1 MKNHIFEM
9 KLLKGSDVD
18 VDGIIIKPHTL
29 EELIDVVGLES
40 YYRLIGFVSIQK
52 KEVNEF
58 FGLQGEAYEKISV
71 FQMLLF
77 HEQLAKFIVDFLKF
91 ATRMDSIFYVQ
102 TWMSITVEYE
112 DRRVVIDEKNIDAI
126 LNSIFKIYCISVPKE
141 EKDEFNPA
149 NEQARKLMER
159 IRKNRAKA
167 PKPKS
172 DVDLTSII
180 SAVAWKSNSLTIE
193 TVWRLTLYQLYDAF
207 YRLEIIDNYDK
218 TLSAIYA
225 GTLEPKT
232 AKLDKQLWY
241 KKSAQ

>member
-1 MKNHIFEM
+1 MEEHIFEM
-9 KLLKGSDVD
+9 KLLKGTEIDVYGLM
-18 VDGIIIKPHTL
+18 VKPHTL
-29 EELIDVVGLES
+29 EELVDVVGLKE
-40 YYRLIGFVSIQK
+40 YYNLIGFVSIQK
-52 KEVNEF
+52 KDVNEF
-58 FGLQGEAYEKISV
+58 FKLEGEEYEKTSV

-77 HEQLAKFIVDFLKF
+77 HELLAKYIVEFLKF
-91 ATRMDSIFYVQ
+91 VTRMNDIYYIP
-102 TWMSITVEYE
+102 TWKSITVEYPN
-112 DRRVVIDEKNIDAI
+112 RRVVINSKNIDEIINAI
-126 LNSIFKIYCISVPKE
+126 LKIYCISTPKE
-141 EKDEFNPA
+141 EKEEFNPA

-193 TVWRLTLYQLYDAF
+193 SVWKLTMYQLYDAF

-218 TLSAIYA
+218 TLSAMYA
-225 GTLEPKT
+225 GTIDAKT

-241 KKSAQ
+241 KRSAQ